1 MININID
8 AYIYINGNKKRSGA
22 AQGGV
27 FCRTV
32 LLLPL
37 ILGILAFS
45 ACGRDDKTGR
55 TASQSGIDSRSGA
68 VSQSG
73 AAGESKTALSGIAGE
88 RRIISTAP
96 SNTEIIIG
104 LGLGDR
110 IIAADKYSLA
120 LPGLPAGIREID
132 FFYPDQEAIL
142 GLAPDIIISSET
154 NAYGGGAN
162 PYKPLEDSGI
172 ELLFVPTS
180 RSIAGIKRDIG
191 IIAEVLGAG
200 DRGEELIRIMER
212 EIEEVA
218 EIGRSLAAF
227 PSAPK
232 TVYLE
237 ISPFPDPVTTGGD
250 TFLDEMIGIIGAVN
264 VFADKSG
271 WIAPGAEAILERD
284 PEVILTNVNFLDDP
298 VGEIKARPGFDG
310 LRAVREGRVYLIDA
324 DSSSRPSQHITLAL
338 RQMARSVYPEEYAGL
353 KDE

>member
-1 MININID
+1 MINTD
-8 AYIYINGNKKRSGA
+8 AYIYIKGNKKRGGP

-55 TASQSGIDSRSGA
+55 TASRSGIDSRSGA
-68 VSQSG
+68 
-73 AAGESKTALSGIAGE
+73 AGESKAALSGIAGE

-120 LPGLPAGIREID
+120 LPGLPEGIREID

-142 GLAPDIIISSET
+142 GLAPDIIISRET

-172 ELLFVPTS
+172 KLLFVPTS

-191 IIAEVLGAG
+191 IIAEVLGVG
-200 DRGEELIRIMER
+200 DRGEELIRTMER
-212 EIEEVA
+212 EIEEV
-218 EIGRSLAAF
+218 G
-227 PSAPK
+227 
-232 TVYLE
+232 T
-237 ISPFPDPVTTGGD
+237 
-250 TFLDEMIGIIGAVN
+250 
-264 VFADKSG
+264 KSSF
-271 WIAPGAEAILERD
+271 IHESS
-284 PEVILTNVNFLDDP
+284 N
-298 VGEIKARPGFDG
+298 G
-310 LRAVREGRVYLIDA
+310 L
-324 DSSSRPSQHITLAL
+324 
-338 RQMARSVYPEEYAGL
+338 
-353 KDE
+353 